1 MHEVP
6 FSIYDYTDFR
16 EALSAYYAIKKE
28 RNPRFSHRALAR
40 KLGFKSSG
48 FFSMVVK
55 GKTSISAETIIRFA
69 NFMQLGSHEAT
80 YFELLVRYNQA
91 QKEDVKELLHEK
103 LLSYRTTSAT
113 ILKEDQHAFFREW
126 YHPVIREI
134 LDYYPYRGDHEA
146 LARMVQPAIAPQEA
160 KQSIELLE
168 RLGLIIKNKDGSF
181 SRTDRHIT
189 TGTGLTSQET
199 KSFARKMLMLAS
211 DALDRAPA
219 DERTASWLTMS
230 IAKEHYPRLLDEI
243 RSFRKR
249 LREFSETN
257 TDTDTV
263 YQLNMQFF
271 PCAKT
276 VRRTSGDDNDA

>member
-16 EALSAYYAIKKE
+16 EALRDFFAIKK
-28 RNPRFSHRALAR
+28 RQNPRFSHRALAQR
-40 KLGFKSSG
+40 LGFKSSG
-48 FFSMVVK
+48 FFSMIIK
-55 GKTSISAETIIRFA
+55 GTTSISADTIIRFA

-91 QKEDVKELLHEK
+91 QKEDVKEHLHRK
-103 LLSYRTTSAT
+103 LLSCRQTSAT

-126 YHPVIREI
+126 YHPVVREI
-134 LDYYPYRGDHEA
+134 LDYYPYRGDYRA
-146 LARMVQPAIAPQEA
+146 LARMVQPAIAPEEA
-160 KQSIELLE
+160 KKSIELLE
-168 RLGLIIKNKDGSF
+168 RLGLIIKNEDGSY

-189 TGTGLTSQET
+189 TGTGLSSQET

-230 IAKEHYPRLLDEI
+230 IAKENYPRLLDEI

-249 LREFSETN
+249 LRELSETD

-276 VRRTSGDDNDA
+276 VRKSSGEDTHA